1 MKVFISWS
9 GDRSRRVAEYMQSWV
24 RCVIQASRP
33 WVSSHDIES
42 GALWITE
49 INSQLQDTAVGIIC
63 LTQANKDNP
72 WILFESGALAK
83 GLSTSRVCTILIDLE
98 PSHIKDPL
106 AQFNHTDPKSKES
119 MWKLVKTINSSQAQE
134 QWIAEAILRQIFDT
148 YWPQFQ
154 SELSNILA
162 ATHDSAEQI
171 SPPDSNEVLAEI
183 LSSVRSLSRRVSE
196 VESLALEDT
205 FTRTVKNQF
214 YSNRKHKDLE
224 INKPG
229 FYTEGHIDIPL
240 SSGLLNPRNRRNDD
254 D

>member
-9 GDRSRRVAEYMQSWV
+9 GDRSRQVAEYMQSWV

-134 QWIAEAILRQIFDT
+134 QWIAEVILRQIFDT

-154 SELSNILA
+154 SALSEILA
-162 ATHDSAEQI
+162 ETNDTTEQTL
-171 SPPDSNEVLAEI
+171 PPDSNEVLAEI
-183 LSSVRSLSRRVSE
+183 LSSLRSLNRRV
-196 VESLALEDT
+196 VGLERNGVSDSVT
-205 FTRTVKNQF
+205 AQFIKNW
-214 YSNRKHKDLE
+214 
-224 INKPG
+224 
-229 FYTEGHIDIPL
+229 
-240 SSGLLNPRNRRNDD
+240 GLLDACLLYTSPSPRDRG
-254 D
+254 